1 VFKQIDA
8 KPIAAQAPRRYLGYA
23 PQPHELYFLT

>member
-8 KPIAAQAPRRYLGYA
+8 KPIAAQAPRRHLAYA
-23 PQPHELYFLT
+23 PQPHGLCFLT